1 MFFSGFINAD
11 IVKTR
16 IAVLLIAAAVDLLV
30 GDPLW
35 LWHPVQGM
43 GALINASESFFRKI
57 FRAPWKRDKEERIN
71 SGKKSDDENRL
82 NNEQRSND
90 GYISTKDV
98 NGSDDIQALKN
109 IEKKETKKEADV
121 ESGIIDKSIR
131 WRERLAGACMVFTV
145 LFLTM
150 GFYFL
155 LIRFCRLV
163 HPWLSIAAEGILC
176 GRLLALRSL
185 GEAGRSVRDPLR
197 SGDLEGARR
206 AVSMIVG
213 RDTERLDKEG
223 IVKAAVETVAENTSD
238 GITAPLFYMVL
249 SGGAGGVFYKA
260 VNTMDSMTGYRN
272 RRYRYFGTA
281 AARLDDVL
289 NFIPSRLTALFMIL
303 ACLLPVSA
311 KDRSAD
317 RAPDGKNAFRI
328 WIRDRGRSPSPNS
341 AQTESVCAGALHIR
355 LLGDTWYFG
364 KLHHKQEIGDGKRPV
379 ETEDITRAVGLMN
392 KTCGLMYCVSI
403 CVLLLIVMLSASGC
417 AGADGRAEQQSG
429 NKSAGSVRESQ
440 PGNKAAGSV
449 RESQPGN
456 KAAENVEESLS
467 GDRKEISDAR
477 AVDQE
482 KTNTTGRSLPGPGTY
497 EPIEFTVRGG
507 TGKVT
512 ITCPEVTVTAAE
524 KWPAEALLVLDSPHY
539 EWVKAGGIKYE
550 PVNSDDSDRK
560 TSEFRIPVLLEEEME
575 IIGLTTAMSE
585 PHEITYT
592 ILISLTKKDEEA
604 HTGKEEGEY
613 EENNSDI
620 GLKDESQK
628 SEYTR
633 VDPPKIPGLTF
644 ISSMDLSY
652 ARAFDI
658 YFYQA
663 SGNDSRDLKGAAA
676 GDTQYILI
684 DIHESASYLLV
695 PEGKEVPE
703 GISKEI
709 IVLRAPVQNI
719 YAAATSS
726 VALFNACGALDQIMF
741 TGTDAGGWYI
751 DPPKE
756 ALRDGRM
763 VYAGKYSSP
772 DYELLA
778 ASGCGLAVES
788 TMILHAPEV
797 KEKLE
802 ELGIPVLID
811 TSSTESHPLGR
822 TEWVRLYG
830 ALTGHR
836 EEADAFFARQARK
849 LQGMAGISKTPD
861 MTPADSDVLLNEE
874 NAEEKVKVKDNLY
887 EDTGKT
893 VAFFSVTSTGNIIVR
908 ASDDYIPGMI
918 SLAGGKY
925 VFKDLVNTSGS
936 SASVRMS
943 METFYSEA
951 KDADYLIYNSTIESP
966 LRSLAELTAK
976 SGLFADFKAFQE
988 ENVWQIR
995 RSLYQSPDIAVDMIY
1010 DINKMLCGG
1019 AQDDMVFLE
1028 KVGP

>member
-1 MFFSGFINAD
+1 MFLSGFINVD
-11 IVKTR
+11 GVKTR
-16 IAVLLIAAAVDLLV
+16 ILVLLIAAAVDLLV
-30 GDPLW
+30 GDPHW

-43 GALINASESFFRKI
+43 GSLITASELFFRKI
-57 FRAPWKRDKEERIN
+57 FRVPWKKRETQEE
-71 SGKKSDDENRL
+71 
-82 NNEQRSND
+82 
-90 GYISTKDV
+90 V
-98 NGSDDIQALKN
+98 VA
-109 IEKKETKKEADV
+109 
-121 ESGIIDKSIR
+121 ESGVSDNSFR
-131 WRERLAGACMVFTV
+131 LRERLAGACMVLTV
-145 LFLTM
+145 LLGTM
-150 GFYFL
+150 GIFFL
-155 LIRFCRLV
+155 FMHICGLV

-197 SGDLEGARR
+197 TGDLEGARR

-238 GITAPLFYMVL
+238 GVTAPLFYMIL
-249 SGGAGGVFYKA
+249 FGGAGGVFYKA
-260 VNTMDSMTGYRN
+260 VNTMDSMTGYKN

-281 AARLDDVL
+281 AARLDDIL

-303 ACLLPVSA
+303 ACYLPISSREWSA
-311 KDRSAD
+311 G
-317 RAPDGKNAFRI
+317 RAPDGKNALRI
-328 WIRDRGRSPSPNS
+328 WLRDRGKSPSPNS

-364 KLHHKQEIGDGKRPV
+364 KLHRKQEIGDGIRPV
-379 ETEDITRAVGLMN
+379 ETEDITRAAGLMN
-392 KTCGLMYCVSI
+392 KTSGLMYCVSI
-403 CVLLLIVMLSASGC
+403 FVLLLVVMLSSSGC
-417 AGADGRAEQQSG
+417 AVADGNA
-429 NKSAGSVRESQ
+429 
-440 PGNKAAGSV
+440 
-449 RESQPGN
+449 
-456 KAAENVEESLS
+456 
-467 GDRKEISDAR
+467 
-477 AVDQE
+477 DQE
-482 KTNTTGRSLPGPGTY
+482 KTNATATSLSEPDTY
-497 EPIEFTVRGG
+497 EPAEFTVRGG
-507 TGKVT
+507 TGKVK
-512 ITCPEVTVTAAE
+512 ITCPEVTVTAEE
-524 KWPAEALLVLDSPHY
+524 KLTAEALLVFGSPHY
-539 EWVKAGGIKYE
+539 EWVKAGGVQYQ
-550 PVNSDDSDRK
+550 PVNADETDRK
-560 TSEFRIPVLLEEEME
+560 TSEFRIPVVLEEEME

-592 ILISLTKKDEEA
+592 IRISLTKNDKESQTGTDEEA
-604 HTGKEEGEY
+604 HTEAGKESQTETEKESGETAGGELQNNTGSGT
-613 EENNSDI
+613 EETGESREKGSVA
-620 GLKDESQK
+620 GLEDG
-628 SEYTR
+628 SEKADDTR
-633 VDPPKIPGLTF
+633 ADPPEIPGLTF

-658 YFYQA
+658 YFYEA
-663 SGNDSRDLKGAAA
+663 SEKQERDSKGDAFRNE
-676 GDTQYILI
+676 QFILI
-684 DIHESASYLLV
+684 DIHKSASYLLV
-695 PEGKEVPE
+695 PEGKEVPD

-709 IVLRAPVQNI
+709 VVLRAPVQKI

-726 VALFNACGALDQIMF
+726 VALFNACGALDQIKF
-741 TGTDAGGWYI
+741 TGTDSGGWYI

-756 ALRDGRM
+756 ALSDGRM

-778 ASGCGLAVES
+778 ASGCDLAVES
-788 TMILHAPEV
+788 TMILHSPEV

-830 ALTGHR
+830 VLTGHR
-836 EEADAFFARQARK
+836 EEADAFFARQTQK
-849 LQGMAGISKTPD
+849 LQGMADISKTAD
-861 MTPADSDVLLNEE
+861 MTSPDSDVKENKETAEGNAEDKEAITESKTEDNEE
-874 NAEEKVKVKDNLY
+874 KTEEKAEDRADDNLFK
-887 EDTGKT
+887 DTGKT

-918 SLAGGKY
+918 SLAGGRY

-995 RSLYQSPDIAVDMIY
+995 RSLYQSPDIAVDMIF
-1010 DINKMLCGG
+1010 DIHKMLCEGEQG
-1019 AQDDMVFLE
+1019 DMVFLE